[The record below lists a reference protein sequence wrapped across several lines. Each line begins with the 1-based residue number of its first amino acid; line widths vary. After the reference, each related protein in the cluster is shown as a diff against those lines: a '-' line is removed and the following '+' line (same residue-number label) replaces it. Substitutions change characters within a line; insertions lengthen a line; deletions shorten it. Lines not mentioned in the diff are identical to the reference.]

1 MQTRLITPPAAEPVS
16 LLEACQHL
24 RLADTQV
31 EADAL
36 PDKSLIEA
44 LILTARSMAE
54 EITGRQ
60 LMPATWELL
69 TDEFIAGI
77 ELPKQPIQSITSITY
92 RNDTTIATLA
102 DTQYLLDTAGGR
114 LVTLTPDDAVAGLNS
129 VQIKYVSGYTDAAAV
144 PAPIKAAI
152 KMMLGHWYENR
163 QDVTVGTIAPPMPMA
178 SQYLLAPYRILSF

>member
-1 MQTRLITPPAAEPVS
+1 MQTRLITAPIAEPVS
-16 LLEACQHL
+16 LLEACKHL

-36 PDKSLIEA
+36 PDKTLIEA

-69 TDEFIAGI
+69 TDEFIEGI

-92 RNDTTIATLA
+92 RNNTTIATLA

-129 VQIKYVSGYTDAAAV
+129 VQIKYVSGYTGATTV
-144 PAPIKAAI
+144 PAPIKQAI
-152 KMMLGHWYENR
+152 LMMVGHWYENR
-163 QDVTVGTIAPPMPMA
+163 QDVVTGTIAPPLPMA